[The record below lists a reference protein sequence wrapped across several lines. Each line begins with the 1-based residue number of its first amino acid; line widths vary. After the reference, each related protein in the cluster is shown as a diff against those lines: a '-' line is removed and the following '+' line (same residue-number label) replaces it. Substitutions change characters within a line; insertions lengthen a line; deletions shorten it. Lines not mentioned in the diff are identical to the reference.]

1 MTLIEPEPS
10 RRVGEDGGQQLTW
23 AATLD
28 SAIALAADMGL
39 NPDEFFTEIDV
50 TPGRAGRA
58 PPRVAIDLLA
68 RFLTWAAETSGD
80 FSFGLKLG
88 ARVHPRDLGAYG
100 YLLLNSP
107 TLGDAMALG
116 RRFVDFQQQGD
127 ALVWKFSR
135 DGHFE
140 VRYDAQGLKERF
152 RRQDAECTLAIVHA
166 VIQSLGGRHVHP
178 VEARV
183 QHDPREG
190 GPKLED
196 HFSCPVIYG
205 DRGNALRYKK
215 SLLDLPI
222 RGADPQLLSILVQHV
237 EHELEGLPPRGD
249 ELGRV
254 RWVIRRS
261 LGTGLTNVE
270 SVARQCGLGVR
281 TLQRRLAAHGVTFS
295 DLVDLVRQEVSAE
308 LEMSGPRSRHEMA
321 EILGFGDASAFAKAR
336 RRWSR
341 GKAGPGG

>member
-1 MTLIEPEPS
+1 MTGVNPEPS
-10 RRVGEDGGQQLTW
+10 RQAGADGGQQLTW
-23 AATLD
+23 AATFD
-28 SAIALAADMGL
+28 SAVALAAEVGL
-39 NPDEFFTEIDV
+39 RPDDFFTKINV
-50 TPGRAGRA
+50 TPGRAA
-58 PPRVAIDLLA
+58 QSPPRVAIDLLA

-107 TLGDAMALG
+107 TLGDAMVLG
-116 RRFVDFQQQGD
+116 TRFADFQQQGD

-140 VRYDAQGLKERF
+140 VRYDAQGLKDRF

-183 QHDPREG
+183 QHELREG
-190 GPKLED
+190 SPKLED
-196 HFSCPVIYG
+196 HFSCPVIYC
-205 DRGNALRYKK
+205 DRDNALRYKK

-237 EHELEGLPPRGD
+237 EHELEGLPSRSD

-254 RWVIRRS
+254 RWAIRRS
-261 LGTGLTNVE
+261 LGTGRTNVE
-270 SVARQCGLGVR
+270 SIARQCRLGGR
-281 TLQRRLAAHGVTFS
+281 TLQRRLAAHGLTFS

-308 LEMSGPRSRHEMA
+308 LEMSGPRGRHEMA

-341 GKAGPGG
+341 GKTGRAG